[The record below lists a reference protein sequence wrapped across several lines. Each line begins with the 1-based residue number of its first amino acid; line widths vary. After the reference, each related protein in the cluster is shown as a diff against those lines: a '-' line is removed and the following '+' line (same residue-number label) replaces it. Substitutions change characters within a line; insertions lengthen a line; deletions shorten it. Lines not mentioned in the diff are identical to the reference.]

1 LETKVKDLKCQN
13 SNLQLKVSTMESE
26 KNTLDEKI
34 KELNNQIASIES
46 ESQRTSP
53 KSPSQ
58 SDDDGVDNNFRSE
71 IGVAKSKL
79 EESQNESNLIIEKD
93 KTSSDKLSMNS
104 NTPRSVKTST
114 SLTSKSQSNSY

>member
-1 LETKVKDLKCQN
+1 
-13 SNLQLKVSTMESE
+13 MESE